1 MLLATATVMHR
12 VYTYDDTP
20 LHAVLKG
27 LGLAAFLTVF
37 SVWHCLSDE
46 IVGHSILFGVMVVLV
61 GTKTRSIISHRV
73 EDPAVKK
80 EVRKLVRWGSGM
92 SSLFSWWLGFKS
104 WGDAY
109 GANSDFYLRI
119 CHLEYR

>member
-27 LGLAAFLTVF
+27 LGLAAFLTAF

-46 IVGHSILFGVMVVLV
+46 IVGHAVLFGVMVVLV
-61 GTKTRSIISHRV
+61 GLKTRSIISDRV
-73 EDPAVKK
+73 ADPVVKK
-80 EVRKLVRWGSGM
+80 EVRKLVWWGSGM
-92 SSLFSWWLGFKS
+92 SSFPSGRFWFMG
-104 WGDAY
+104 
-109 GANSDFYLRI
+109 
-119 CHLEYR
+119 